1 MNDLAK
7 TVDVFLYSKQIMK
20 KDVAEKIG
28 LSKSNFHSLLNKSNF
43 TIDDANKI
51 LGAVGYKVTFEIVP
65 DTDWQ
70 V

>member
-7 TVDVFLYSKQIMK
+7 AVNIFLYSNQIMK

-51 LGAVGYKVTFEIVP
+51 LNAVGYKVKFEIVP
-65 DTDWQ
+65 DTD
-70 V
+70 

>member
-51 LGAVGYKVTFEIVP
+51 LGAVGYKVKFEIVP
-65 DTDWQ
+65 DTD
-70 V
+70 